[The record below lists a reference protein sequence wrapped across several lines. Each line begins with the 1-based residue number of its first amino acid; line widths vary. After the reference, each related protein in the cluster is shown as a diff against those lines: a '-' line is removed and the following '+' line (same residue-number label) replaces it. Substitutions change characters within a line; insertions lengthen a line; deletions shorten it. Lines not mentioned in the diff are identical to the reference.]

1 MPPRS
6 RPGSSV
12 LSILGACLALAL
24 AGCSGDDVELN
35 GGIFDAVGI
44 GSNSPKSNSNPKLA
58 ERAPLIVPPTLDR
71 LPAPSDAPP
80 AQAEIAG
87 INDPD
92 AAKAK
97 SREQLE
103 AQQAEF
109 CRKNYDDV
117 KARGDDSAESVVG
130 PLGPCRKSVLT
141 AIQQWNKGDDE
152 AAGQ

>member
-6 RPGSSV
+6 RPASSA
-12 LSILGACLALAL
+12 LSILAACLALAV
-24 AGCSGDDVELN
+24 AGCSSDDVELN
-35 GGIFDAVGI
+35 GGVFDMVGI
-44 GSNSPKSNSNPKLA
+44 GSNSPKSHGDPKIA

-71 LPAPSDAPP
+71 LPAPSDGPAPQ
-80 AQAEIAG
+80 AQIAG

-97 SREQLE
+97 SREQQE

-109 CRKNYDDV
+109 CKKNYDDV

-141 AIQQWNKGDDE
+141 AIGQWNKSEDD